1 MIFDYV
7 SGSSG
12 PDQWLLTVSL
22 IGAPNMVRSA
32 ITDAKLDVTFLV
44 LDLTL
49 LLLLF
54 ILIKLWR
61 LGCLLSFELVNKL
74 LKVKKLANRLKI
86 QHSGDPA

>member
-1 MIFDYV
+1 
-7 SGSSG
+7 
-12 PDQWLLTVSL
+12 
-22 IGAPNMVRSA
+22 MVRSA

-54 ILIKLWR
+54 ILIELGR
-61 LGCLLSFELVNKL
+61 LGCLLSFELINKL